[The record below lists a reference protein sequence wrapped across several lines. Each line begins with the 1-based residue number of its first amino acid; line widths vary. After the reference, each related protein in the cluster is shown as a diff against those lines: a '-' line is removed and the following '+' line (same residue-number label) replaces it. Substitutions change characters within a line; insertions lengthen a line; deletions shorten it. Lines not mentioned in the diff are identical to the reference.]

1 MTTMLILGLLL
12 VAAAVA
18 AALGAV
24 FLIDGAQ
31 IEYAGIDISPLTLYV
46 GGALT
51 VVALVLGISLM
62 RSATRRSLQAR
73 RDRKQ
78 LAKAN
83 AKLAKVEAERRAAAP
98 QPGTAATSGT
108 GTAPATGQAT
118 GPTTGPATGPTT
130 GQATGP
136 TTTGPTT
143 GQAPPPANGAGR
155 PA

>member
-1 MTTMLILGLLL
+1 MTIMLILGLLL

-62 RSATRRSLQAR
+62 RSATRRSMQAR

-98 QPGTAATSGT
+98 QPGGSTGSTT
-108 GTAPATGQAT
+108 GTPPAAD
-118 GPTTGPATGPTT
+118 PA
-130 GQATGP
+130 
-136 TTTGPTT
+136 T
-143 GQAPPPANGAGR
+143 GQAPPPADGSTR

>member
-1 MTTMLILGLLL
+1 MLILGLLL

-18 AALGAV
+18 TALGAV

-98 QPGTAATSGT
+98 QSGTAATSGT
-108 GTAPATGQAT
+108 GTAPAAD
-118 GPTTGPATGPTT
+118 PATGPTT

>member
-1 MTTMLILGLLL
+1 MLILGLLL

-83 AKLAKVEAERRAAAP
+83 AKLAKVEAERREAAP
-98 QPGTAATSGT
+98 QSGGATTSSA
-108 GTAPATGQAT
+108 GTAPAAADAATGPTT

-130 GQATGP
+130 GPA
-136 TTTGPTT
+136 T
-143 GQAPPPANGAGR
+143 GQAPPPADGTGR

>member
-1 MTTMLILGLLL
+1 MLILGLLL

-83 AKLAKVEAERRAAAP
+83 AKLAKVEAERRAAAT
-98 QPGTAATSGT
+98 QAEGSTGSTPG
-108 GTAPATGQAT
+108 
-118 GPTTGPATGPTT
+118 TGPATGP
-130 GQATGP
+130 A
-136 TTTGPTT
+136 T
-143 GQAPPPANGAGR
+143 GQAPPPADGSGR

>member
-1 MTTMLILGLLL
+1 MLILGLLL
-12 VAAAVA
+12 VAAALA

-98 QPGTAATSGT
+98 QSGGATTSSA
-108 GTAPATGQAT
+108 GTAPAADPATGPTT

-130 GQATGP
+130 GPA
-136 TTTGPTT
+136 T
-143 GQAPPPANGAGR
+143 GQAPPPADGTGR

>member
-1 MTTMLILGLLL
+1 VTTMLILGLLL

-98 QPGTAATSGT
+98 QSGTAATSGT
-108 GTAPATGQAT
+108 GTAPAAD
-118 GPTTGPATGPTT
+118 PATGPTT
-130 GQATGP
+130 GQATGQA
-136 TTTGPTT
+136 TGPAT
-143 GQAPPPANGAGR
+143 GQAPPPADGAGR